1 MATAQNIIDKARV
14 YLQDL
19 PLEGETDGVRYL
31 NAELLGYIDDG
42 VKLAFGLRPDLFLGS
57 FVTGPTPVTALGT
70 TIPLPDVYLEAL
82 GYYVAGR
89 GELRD
94 DEFAV
99 DGRAVMFIKSWE
111 SKLLKGA

>member
-1 MATAQNIIDKARV
+1 MATAQDIITEARV
-14 YLQDL
+14 TLQDAVVD
-19 PLEGETDGVRYL
+19 GDGVRYL
-31 NAELLGYIDDG
+31 NAELLRYVNAG
-42 VKLAFGLRPDLFLGS
+42 VVMAFGLRPDLFLGQ
-57 FVTGPTPVTALGT
+57 FADGPAEITALT
-70 TIPLPDVYLEAL
+70 DEIPLPRIYHEAL

-99 DGRAVMFIKSWE
+99 DGRAITFIKSWE